1 MSRERPL
8 TTGEKWALWWAQHN
22 PRKKSRFGDAY
33 TEIKPAKPMD
43 FNFEG
48 APHYYKEKAVL
59 VVGFIFWTIM
69 YFVTEACIRQTY
81 VMDLI
86 LLTQL
91 GMAANILAGLGAV
104 ALIYMFVD
112 AHKGT
117 FQNYWKIIEVTLRF
131 LDGRP
136 PYKAELRVKHG
147 PQLWPL
153 TEDNVKIINFMEL
166 EVVED
171 YAEMYEDYKDSLKKK
186 AEKKN
191 IAMRA
196 ADALD
201 ELIEVFHS

>member
-8 TTGEKWALWWAQHN
+8 TKMELLTVWWAQHN

-59 VVGFIFWTIM
+59 VVGFMFWTIM
-69 YFVTEACIRQTY
+69 YFVTEACIRQTF
-81 VMDLI
+81 VMDLL

-131 LDGRP
+131 LDGRS
-136 PYKAELRVKHG
+136 PYKAELRVKDG

-153 TEDNVKIINFMEL
+153 TEDNVKIINSMEL

-171 YAEMYEDYKDSLKKK
+171 YEEMYEDSFKGKKK
-186 AEKKN
+186 NVLEKVKDG
-191 IAMRA
+191 I
-196 ADALD
+196 D
-201 ELIEVFHS
+201 ELIEVFHN